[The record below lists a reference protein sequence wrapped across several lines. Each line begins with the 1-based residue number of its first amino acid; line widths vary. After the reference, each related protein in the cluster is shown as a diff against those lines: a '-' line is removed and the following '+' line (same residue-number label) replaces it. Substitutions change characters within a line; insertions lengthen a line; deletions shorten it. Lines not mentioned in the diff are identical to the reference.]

1 MILTTLYDTGKQRK
15 VKKPLCVLTMGDPSG
30 VGPEIIIKT
39 ILSERARDSAVIV
52 VAGYSEPFAR
62 DAALLNVDLE
72 IREIKSPDEITE
84 EENTLQIIIPSK
96 RVEIP
101 LKYGI
106 LDSNCGLSA
115 ALSIELS
122 AELALAHIVDAVVT
136 APINKE
142 SLNMAG
148 YAFPGHTEFYQ
159 HLSGAEDIGMMLTL
173 GYFRVMHVTTHTA
186 IRDVP
191 DLVKKE
197 RIFRVATLM
206 NDALKLLGIEHPKL
220 AVSGL
225 NPHAGESGLFG
236 REEIEE
242 IAPAVEKLNAG
253 GINASGPFPPD
264 TVFARAFCGEF
275 DGVVAMFHDQGH
287 IALKLAGFKF
297 GSDGCEIG
305 GVNTTL
311 GMPIIRTSVDHGT
324 AFDIAGKGVAS
335 PQSMIEAVEMAAMLA
350 KGKQ

>member
-1 MILTTLYDTGKQRK
+1 
-15 VKKPLCVLTMGDPSG
+15 MGDPAG

-39 ILSERARDSAVIV
+39 LQSPRARDSAVMM
-52 VAGYSEPFAR
+52 VAGYPGPFKR
-62 DAALLNVDLE
+62 DAALLSADIN
-72 IREIKSPDEITE
+72 IKEITSPE
-84 EENTLQIIIPSK
+84 DITDDEHTLHLMIPPRDIELPSG
-96 RVEIP
+96 
-101 LKYGI
+101 YGSVDKI
-106 LDSNCGLSA
+106 CGLAAASA
-115 ALSIELS
+115 IELS
-122 AELALAHIVDAVVT
+122 AELAVSRKVDAVVT

-148 YAFPGHTEFYQ
+148 YDFPGHTEFYQ
-159 HLSGAEDIGMMLTL
+159 YLSNAADIGMLLTL
-173 GYFRVMHVTTHTA
+173 GDFRVIHVVTHTA

-197 RIFRVATLM
+197 RIMRVATLM
-206 NDALKLLGIEHPKL
+206 NDALKLLGIERPRL

-236 REEIEE
+236 QEEIEE
-242 IAPAVEKLNAG
+242 ITPAVETLCSEGVNA
-253 GINASGPFPPD
+253 IGPLPPD
-264 TVFARAFCGEF
+264 TVFARAYSGEF

-297 GSDGCEIG
+297 NEGACEIC

-324 AFDIAGKGVAS
+324 AFDIAGIGEAS
-335 PQSMIEAVEMAAMLA
+335 PLSMIEAVEMASKLA
-350 KGKQ
+350 IGKRTLNTG